1 MVRSLAQ
8 RIGDWH
14 ITDPGTFQGAV
25 VYAVVFAFMAWAIAR
40 FARVAVQRTLAR
52 QVHDHVDP
60 TATKFLAQL
69 VRFGVYGIAL
79 VTFARCIPAL
89 SGLGTAGWASVSVIS
104 VIIGFAAQNTLGNL
118 ISGFSLLLYRPFKLG
133 DQVQVLAP
141 TGLETGIVESLT
153 LGFTLLRTDENR
165 CVVVPNSIMAGQTII
180 NLTGNDSRL
189 ICLIPIGV
197 GNASDIGRVRAIML
211 EIGTRHPKA
220 QKVRGCPVTSVG
232 NAGAVLTLEVWCSDA
247 LTGASLK
254 CDLLEQIARR
264 VALESI
270 GPGIPQT
277 RVILVGDQ
285 RPQVLQGAPRVSEPS
300 DIPPGIGVRHP
311 SGALENGMDLKVGI
325 PLRVSP
331 H

>member
-1 MVRSLAQ
+1 MTGFVAILR
-8 RIGDWH
+8 RIAYTFEDWH
-14 ITDPGTFQGAV
+14 ITDPGTFQGALL
-25 VYAVVFAFMAWAIAR
+25 YAIVFAFMAWATAR
-40 FARVAVQRTLAR
+40 FARVALQRMLER
-52 QVHDHVDP
+52 QVQDHVDP

-79 VTFARCIPAL
+79 VSFARCIPAL
-89 SGLGTAGWASVSVIS
+89 SSLGTAGWASVSVIS

-165 CVVVPNSIMAGQTII
+165 CVVVPNSIMASQTII

-197 GNASDIGRVRAIML
+197 GKASEIDRVRTIML
-211 EIGTRHPKA
+211 DIVKHHPKA
-220 QKVRGCPVTSVG
+220 LKVRGCPVTLLS

-254 CDLLEQIARR
+254 CDLLEQISKRL
-264 VALESI
+264 ALESI
-270 GPGIPQT
+270 VPGIPQT
-277 RVILVGDQ
+277 RVILVCDQ
-285 RPQVLQGAPRVSEPS
+285 QSHVVQGTPPDSKTG
-300 DIPPGIGVRHP
+300 DIP
-311 SGALENGMDLKVGI
+311 SGLGF
-325 PLRVSP
+325 P
-331 H
+331 HQQGKM